1 MSKVLR
7 ELSIKNIINRSFSL
21 IKKSLIFLC
30 ISYLFAPKIN
40 FKKIS
45 SIYSTIK
52 TPLSWS
58 FFLAFTSL
66 FTLQSSA
73 VNELMINSEY
83 TVIVDI
89 YYSVFPYLQDESLI
103 RSQNYVSN
111 DISTKWASFAEILD
125 QVLLSFIA
133 FPTLFFAI
141 QFLMKFVFGTPD
153 KNTSSRLISMSFV
166 LYLVS
171 PMSTFEV
178 ETSTGHI
185 HEINPVRYVMQ
196 SVTGKVINDIEK
208 IIQVNNSQEVTIN
221 SVQLAE
227 PRALMN
233 DFKLVANA
241 FIKNYEYS
249 SADLNTKLNVEF
261 KEGKYSSRFEMGG
274 EETTITLLSNE
285 SLNKKADMFDIDLA
299 SKEKEMVKDYF
310 NALFNH
316 SIKVNQ
322 NISNIQIA
330 INKPTSSDFTD
341 FDNLYFKDSMFEK
354 GYKEYCSSIYTY
366 DLSGADLGV
375 INTYIE
381 VASQCASHNFLAKH
395 YKNPNFDAN
404 KILSGQ
410 GKLKHRH
417 AMLFGLNNFTMT
429 FDKLKSETKSVCSS
443 SYFTCAESIQMLS
456 RENIDNGLNL
466 GLLATPV
473 HIINKLLSSYIDISG
488 DVMMHR
494 VISQTSVQGLGFTD
508 RTLNKNADFSIS
520 FVRDHK
526 NYGFEVVNP
535 IDLIDISKL
544 AEPSLND
551 ILETVSGSSLSAV
564 FQRITTCFK
573 RPNEIIYGFKCNSI
587 TKELTDLGT
596 GVIQWAMSLKSGAML
611 MSFNVSK
618 PKGKALKMAKKGLG
632 KYASSVGAVSAIL
645 APIAF
650 DNYFKS
656 SPYFSAQGAQA
667 MLTTSLILEYFGLKI
682 VAYLNNLAWALMV
695 LGFTLYYIVFGVPI
709 SFFLSFLMKVYAT
722 MINTL
727 IVFNRAYINGYS
739 KGVSGIEEL
748 YDEFIID
755 LSQILLIGIISLL
768 IFTQLDIALIVIFDF
783 ISDYIIAMGATI
795 TSQILNIPALLSVL
809 ISILIL
815 MKNLPKVLLDKV
827 DAQAT
832 YLLQELKK

>member
-1 MSKVLR
+1 MRQRSGK
-7 ELSIKNIINRSFSL
+7 LSIINIISRSFSL

-30 ISYLFAPKIN
+30 LSYLFAPKVN
-40 FKKIS
+40 FKKIRAM
-45 SIYSTIK
+45 YSAIE
-52 TPLSWS
+52 TPLAWS
-58 FFLAFTSL
+58 FFLTFISL

-73 VNELMINSEY
+73 VNQIMFNSEY
-83 TVIVDI
+83 TVIADI
-89 YYSVFPYLQDESLI
+89 YYSVFPYLQDENLI
-103 RSQNYVSN
+103 RSQNYVSPE
-111 DISTKWASFAEILD
+111 ISTKWASYSEILD
-125 QVLLSFIA
+125 QVLLSFIV
-133 FPTLFFAI
+133 FPTLFFAT
-141 QFLMKFVFGTPD
+141 QFLMKSMAGTRD
-153 KNTSSRLISMSFV
+153 VNTSSRFFAMCLI
-166 LYLVS
+166 LYLSS
-171 PMSTFEV
+171 PLSTFEV

-185 HEINPVRYVMQ
+185 HKINPVRYVMQ

-208 IIQVNNSQEVTIN
+208 VMQVNNSQEVTIN

-233 DFKLVANA
+233 DFKLITNA
-241 FIKNYEYS
+241 FIKNVGS
-249 SADLNTKLNVEF
+249 SSVDLHTKLNVEF
-261 KEGKYSSRFEMGG
+261 KEGKYSARFEMGG
-274 EETTITLLSNE
+274 EATTITLLSNE
-285 SLNKKADMFDIDLA
+285 SLNKKADMFGIDLA
-299 SKEKEMVKDYF
+299 SQEKEMVKDYF

-316 SIKVNQ
+316 STKVNQ

-330 INKPTSSDFTD
+330 INDARTSDFTD

-354 GYKEYCSSIYTY
+354 DYKEYCSSIYTH

-381 VASQCASHNFLAKH
+381 VASQCASHTFLVKH

-404 KILSGQ
+404 KILSNQ
-410 GKLKHRH
+410 GELKYRH

-429 FDKLKSETKSVCSS
+429 FDELKSETKGLCAS
-443 SYFTCAESIQMLS
+443 SYFTCAESVQMLA
-456 RENIDNGLNL
+456 RENIDNGFNL

-488 DVMMHR
+488 DIMKHR
-494 VISQTSVQGLGFTD
+494 VVSQTSIQGLGFTD
-508 RTLNKNADFSIS
+508 RTLNKNADFSIA
-520 FVRDHK
+520 FIRDNT

-544 AEPSLND
+544 TEPSLNE
-551 ILETVSGSSLSAV
+551 ILDTVSGFSLNSV
-564 FQRITTCFK
+564 FQRITTCFN
-573 RPNEIIYGFKCNSI
+573 RPNEIISNFKCNSI

-596 GVIQWAMSLKSGAML
+596 GVIQWAISLKSGAML
-611 MSFNVSK
+611 MSFNASK

-632 KYASSVGAVSAIL
+632 KYASSVSAVSAVL
-645 APIAF
+645 APVAF

-656 SPYFSAQGAQA
+656 SPYFSARGAQA

-695 LGFTLYYIVFGVPI
+695 LGFTLYYIVFGVPM

-739 KGVSGIEEL
+739 KGISGVEEL